1 MTNAAADPSGRPSAD
16 RPIVVLLVDDQ
27 KFVGSALSRLL
38 AGETDIE
45 LHCCFDGLEAVATA
59 NQIKPT
65 VILQDLVMPGIDGL
79 TVLGLFRANPATA
92 DTPVIVLS
100 GSDDAKTRAAASAA
114 GAIDY
119 LVKLPEKEI
128 IVACL
133 RRHAGSKGDEAL
145 TAAPA
150 GVRAAASSEQ
160 AEPTLDPAVMAA
172 FREAGPAGSAD
183 FTLMLID
190 QFLQEAD
197 TKVEALREAARG
209 QDAPAVKATAHS
221 LKGSSLIMGAMRLAS
236 LCTRL
241 EKGLADV
248 TAGVI
253 APALM
258 SAVSAE
264 LMRVR
269 RAFAA
274 ERKTLLQP
282 AGTGQGPAS
291 TPQATGTQS

>member
-1 MTNAAADPSGRPSAD
+1 MTHAAAEPSGGPSGD
-16 RPIVVLLVDDQ
+16 CPIVILLVDDQ
-27 KFVGSALSRLL
+27 RFVGSALSRLL
-38 AGETDIE
+38 AAETDIQ
-45 LHCCFDGLEAVATA
+45 LHCCLDGLEAVATA

-79 TVLGLFRANPATA
+79 TVVGLFRANPATA
-92 DTPVIVLS
+92 NTPVIVLS
-100 GSDDAKTRAAASAA
+100 GSDDAQTRAAASAA
-114 GAIDY
+114 GAVDY
-119 LVKLPEKEI
+119 LVKLPDKDI
-128 IVACL
+128 IVGCL
-133 RRHAGSKGDEAL
+133 RRHAGSKGAETI
-145 TAAPA
+145 TAPPA
-150 GVRAAASSEQ
+150 EVPAAASSEQ
-160 AEPTLDPAVMAA
+160 AEQTLDPAVMSA

-197 TKVEALREAARG
+197 AKVEALREAGRS
-209 QDAPAVKATAHS
+209 QDGVAVKATAHS
-221 LKGSSLIMGAMRLAS
+221 LKGSSLIMGAKRLAS

-241 EKGLADV
+241 EEGLADT

-274 ERKTLLQP
+274 ERKSLIEL
-282 AGTGQGPAS
+282 AGTAAGPAP
-291 TPQATGTQS
+291 TEHAAGAQS

>member
-1 MTNAAADPSGRPSAD
+1 
-16 RPIVVLLVDDQ
+16 VVLLVDDQ

-38 AGETDIE
+38 AGEADIQ
-45 LHCCFDGLEAVATA
+45 LHCCLDGLEAVATA
-59 NQIKPT
+59 IQLKPT

-92 DTPVIVLS
+92 HTPVIVLS
-100 GSDDAKTRAAASAA
+100 GSDDAETRAAAISA
-114 GAIDY
+114 GAVDY
-119 LVKLPEKEI
+119 LVKLPEKDI
-128 IVACL
+128 IVSCL
-133 RRHAGSKGDEAL
+133 RRHGGSKGGEAI
-145 TAAPA
+145 TVTPAEAPA
-150 GVRAAASSEQ
+150 TASTDQPEQ
-160 AEPTLDPAVMAA
+160 TLDPAVMAA

-197 TKVEALREAARG
+197 AKVEALREAARG
-209 QDAPAVKATAHS
+209 QDAPGVKATAHS
-221 LKGSSLIMGAMRLAS
+221 LKGSSLIMGARRLAS

-241 EKGLADV
+241 EEGLADT

-264 LMRVR
+264 LVRVR

-282 AGTGQGPAS
+282 AGTAPGPAS
-291 TPQATGTQS
+291 MPQATGTHS